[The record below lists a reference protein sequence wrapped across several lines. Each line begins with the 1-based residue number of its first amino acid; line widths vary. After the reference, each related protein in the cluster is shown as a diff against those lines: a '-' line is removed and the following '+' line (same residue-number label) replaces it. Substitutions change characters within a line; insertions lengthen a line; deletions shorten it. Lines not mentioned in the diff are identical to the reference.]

1 VDVVLVLD
9 ASLSMMAEDERPN
22 RLERMKEEARRF
34 LALAGGDRIG
44 LIAFA
49 GRSYV
54 LSPLTVDHG
63 ALELFIDN
71 LDPSVVGQAGSSM
84 ARAMDMGTELLG
96 ATPGTS
102 DKALIVMSDGEA
114 FDGDDEIQTAAR
126 RAEKADITVI
136 TVGFGREAGAT
147 IPMPV
152 PGGTTTPKRDADNK
166 IVVTRYTPATLQTLA
181 GDHGTFIPAPATDKA
196 ARVKQALAALRAT
209 GREAQR
215 ATDRRARFQLFL
227 LPAVLLALFD
237 TMLAER
243 RGRRG
248 PVAAASSTAVAA
260 LLCIA
265 LLPAQAVAQSR
276 TAEKLYAAGLY
287 REAAE
292 AYSRAIQQGSP
303 DPRLEYNLGTALLA
317 AGQSEEAAAALE
329 RAASESQDLG
339 LRYQALYNLG
349 FVYLQAARAAK
360 GEEVGQAYAAA
371 TSAYRRA
378 LRLRPADA
386 DAKWN
391 YELADNERKSNGGG
405 QRPTGGPPKPSQQ
418 IDPRQAQ
425 QLLNSAQR
433 EEREAQAKKQKQNAP
448 DRPPGGKDW

>member
-1 VDVVLVLD
+1 
-9 ASLSMMAEDERPN
+9 
-22 RLERMKEEARRF
+22 
-34 LALAGGDRIG
+34 
-44 LIAFA
+44 
-49 GRSYV
+49 
-54 LSPLTVDHG
+54 
-63 ALELFIDN
+63 
-71 LDPSVVGQAGSSM
+71 
-84 ARAMDMGTELLG
+84 
-96 ATPGTS
+96 
-102 DKALIVMSDGEA
+102 
-114 FDGDDEIQTAAR
+114 
-126 RAEKADITVI
+126 
-136 TVGFGREAGAT
+136 
-147 IPMPV
+147 
-152 PGGTTTPKRDADNK
+152 
-166 IVVTRYTPATLQTLA
+166 
-181 GDHGTFIPAPATDKA
+181 
-196 ARVKQALAALRAT
+196 
-209 GREAQR
+209 
-215 ATDRRARFQLFL
+215 
-227 LPAVLLALFD
+227 
-237 TMLAER
+237 
-243 RGRRG
+243 
-248 PVAAASSTAVAA
+248 VAAASSTAVAA